1 MRRDLNFLLDSS
13 FLGLSPLQAERW
25 LAVSNLLM
33 SVPISA
39 INDVAVRSFIPGIWS
54 ATVSTRQDIS
64 PGISPAFSQGTP
76 ACAPRPGQAPPAAA

>member
-39 INDVAVRSFIPGIWS
+39 INDVAVRSFTPGMVCNRLNS
-54 ATVSTRQDIS
+54 SGYVCPLVARN
-64 PGISPAFSQGTP
+64 
-76 ACAPRPGQAPPAAA
+76 CR